1 MANPANVAELL
12 VSASLTKYKLQVMIT
27 RSQTFGVKRYYFIY
41 LSSDAAK
48 MVLLLNEKVLFCIKY
63 ISLFSMVQEYET
75 HQMVLAEG
83 SCIMMCRLKL
93 MDTIASIP
101 VLRLQLGRS
110 VLKGSKIPLKNC
122 LEYVFCT
129 NVIVF

>member
-1 MANPANVAELL
+1 M
-12 VSASLTKYKLQVMIT
+12 K
-27 RSQTFGVKRYYFIY
+27 
-41 LSSDAAK
+41 
-48 MVLLLNEKVLFCIKY
+48 
-63 ISLFSMVQEYET
+63 EYET
-75 HQMVLAEG
+75 YQTVVAKG
-83 SCIMMCRLKL
+83 SCIMLCRLKL
-93 MDTIASIP
+93 LETVVSIP